1 MAIATNLNQRIEGQ
15 KLLFTAATDTMI
27 IGGIVS
33 NLSVTDAYFSLKPF
47 MVNAKIDRGFP
58 FQLQTKLLAPALT
71 EVKAFATDTPVN
83 LFWDSSDGWN
93 SEVLEDWNGS
103 IPNFIPVLLNITI
116 AEI

>member
-1 MAIATNLNQRIEGQ
+1 MAIATNIDQRIEGQ

-47 MVNAKIDRGFP
+47 MVNAKIDQGFP
-58 FQLQTKLLAPALT
+58 FQLQTKLLTPKLK
-71 EVKAFATDTPVN
+71 EVKAFAADAPIN
-83 LFWDSSDGWN
+83 LLWDSSDGWN
-93 SEVLEDWNGS
+93 SEVIEDWNGA
-103 IPNFIPVLLNITI
+103 IPNFIPVLLNLTI